1 MSLYCVK
8 FKLLSHLMN
17 IPNSQSIFGTI
28 CHYYEDK
35 YGKEKLEEI
44 LEKENS
50 NNPVFVVSSMFID
63 NVLPLPMDFI
73 PKRSNNIEL
82 KDVKLF
88 KKVKKVKFM
97 SLNLFKELKK
107 DKIKF
112 EDSFY
117 SNISSGKYVIEE
129 GIIWDKNLDSN
140 IAKPKVKDEIRTR
153 VNVLDEQFYQDIIK
167 HYSDDTTF
175 VFYVDIKNKDYEDE
189 LIELFKSLKYVNIG
203 GKKSIGYNLY
213 NYFDIQKVD
222 DLLINKRNVLLSL
235 AVGNDN
241 VNFDE
246 SYYQFININNKFNN
260 SKKTVNR
267 NNVYAF
273 CEGSVISTDKDYI
286 GCLIKEENDGQ
297 ITYQNMLGLL
307 I

>member
-1 MSLYCVK
+1 
-8 FKLLSHLMN
+8 
-17 IPNSQSIFGTI
+17 
-28 CHYYEDK
+28 
-35 YGKEKLEEI
+35 
-44 LEKENS
+44 
-50 NNPVFVVSSMFID
+50 
-63 NVLPLPMDFI
+63 
-73 PKRSNNIEL
+73 
-82 KDVKLF
+82 
-88 KKVKKVKFM
+88 M